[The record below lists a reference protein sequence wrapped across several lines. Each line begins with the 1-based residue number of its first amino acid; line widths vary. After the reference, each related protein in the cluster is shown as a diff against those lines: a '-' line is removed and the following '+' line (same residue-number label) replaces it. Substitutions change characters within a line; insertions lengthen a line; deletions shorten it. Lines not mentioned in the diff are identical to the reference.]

1 MPRNQV
7 QRRRAGSIARQ
18 QAFSGERSGWEV
30 WQRPQTR
37 GLRQIDGFHEADEGD
52 LRFNLRNW
60 QTKSPADGGRFRFA
74 KKAAARTITAMK
86 PAQPAPAAE
95 TQKSAVLLIDD
106 EKPLLDVFTTALE
119 PFYEVTT
126 ATSAR
131 EAEFILHKKAFKVVV
146 ADHLMPGGNGM
157 NFLVRAR
164 EEYPHMQ
171 RILVTGY
178 MKPEMLM
185 RSVNEAALFRYL
197 LKPVS
202 LPELLKVIQEAV
214 KVHDTA
220 AAATR

>member
-1 MPRNQV
+1 MPV
-7 QRRRAGSIARQ
+7 PATPAS
-18 QAFSGERSGWEV
+18 
-30 WQRPQTR
+30 
-37 GLRQIDGFHEADEGD
+37 
-52 LRFNLRNW
+52 
-60 QTKSPADGGRFRFA
+60 SP
-74 KKAAARTITAMK
+74 
-86 PAQPAPAAE
+86 PS
-95 TQKSAVLLIDD
+95 SAVLLIDD
-106 EKPLLDVFTTALE
+106 EKPLLDVFASALE
-119 PFYEVTT
+119 THFEVVT

-202 LPELLKVIQEAV
+202 LADLLKVVQEAA
-214 KVHDTA
+214 KAHDASVA
-220 AAATR
+220 AAR